1 MRKFSNGRMDGQTEE
16 DDFSDYIVRPTTSV
30 QECAMKQENKTGTPV
45 PFYKTWSIKQKRLV
59 NHYQHAKN

>member
-45 PFYKTWSIKQKRLV
+45 PFYKTWSI
-59 NHYQHAKN
+59 